1 MKNLMIA
8 AGAVALL
15 AACATPTTTL
25 QNPQTGHSVTC
36 GIKYKENGVPKGYSV
51 EKPPERRCT
60 EYYIEQGYDI
70 VSHSQ

>member
-1 MKNLMIA
+1 MKNIFVASMVIA
-8 AGAVALL
+8 L

-36 GIKYKENGVPKGYSV
+36 GIKDKKDGVPEGYSI
-51 EKPPERRCT
+51 EKPPERRCV

-70 VSHSQ
+70 TSHSQ

>member
-1 MKNLMIA
+1 MKNIFVVSMVI
-8 AGAVALL
+8 VL

-36 GIKYKENGVPKGYSV
+36 GIKDKKDGVPEGYSI
-51 EKPPERRCT
+51 EKPAERRCI

-70 VSHSQ
+70 TSHSQ

>member
-1 MKNLMIA
+1 MSRLLIVLGVVTM
-8 AGAVALL
+8 L

-25 QNPQTGHSVTC
+25 KNPQTGHSVVC
-36 GIKYKENGVPKGYSV
+36 GIKDKKDGVPTGYSI
-51 EKPPERRCT
+51 EKPVERRCI